1 MSIEKLEN
9 YYDEVTEENEIKTVA
24 IYARKSRAEEGEK
37 DLNKH
42 LMRLRA
48 RCELNQWDY
57 EVYKEIGSGA
67 SIQDRPKM
75 IELLEDVNIGKFDAV
90 VVVDIDRLSRGK
102 GGDLDRIIGTFRN
115 SGVKIVQE
123 SPYQVYDLRN
133 SDHIQ
138 TLELKMFLG
147 NMELMQVK
155 KRFKEGKRLSRYLG
169 KWVNGQAPLGYH
181 IDKKTKHLAIDEKES
196 EIIYLIKKWFFE
208 GQNTVDIAWNLNR
221 KEYKK
226 RSGNLFNP
234 KSISRILQNEV
245 YTGTTIYNKS
255 MGNQKNSNNL
265 YSSGL
270 PYKRFDKSEWKRKY
284 NTHPALITFEEF
296 EEIKKM
302 FKERRSKPI
311 KRSISTISGLCYTP
325 EGEKYKIAHYDLKTK
340 KPSSIKIERGKYED
354 KSNYKQIPIKI
365 VESVILQSLK
375 MLEEELV
382 ILLEDKNNDLE
393 IKQLT
398 LKAKNFNKE
407 ISNLENEIEKVEE
420 GFLSGLFDVDQA
432 KKVKDKK
439 NKEIDIKENELLEV
453 NRALDN
459 LSNSTNISRLD
470 RIQNL
475 YKKIEKA
482 EDPEKLNMLYKSIID
497 KIIISR
503 TTKDEIDIKVNFL

>member
-123 SPYQVYDLRN
+123 SPYQVYDLSN

-284 NTHPALITFEEF
+284 NTHPALITYDEF
-296 EEIKKM
+296 EKIKKC
-302 FKERRSKPI
+302 SK
-311 KRSISTISGLCYTP
+311 SG
-325 EGEKYKIAHYDLKTK
+325 E
-340 KPSSIKIERGKYED
+340 
-354 KSNYKQIPIKI
+354 
-365 VESVILQSLK
+365 VIL
-375 MLEEELV
+375 
-382 ILLEDKNNDLE
+382 
-393 IKQLT
+393 
-398 LKAKNFNKE
+398 
-407 ISNLENEIEKVEE
+407 
-420 GFLSGLFDVDQA
+420 
-432 KKVKDKK
+432 
-439 NKEIDIKENELLEV
+439 
-453 NRALDN
+453 
-459 LSNSTNISRLD
+459 
-470 RIQNL
+470 
-475 YKKIEKA
+475 
-482 EDPEKLNMLYKSIID
+482 
-497 KIIISR
+497 
-503 TTKDEIDIKVNFL
+503 